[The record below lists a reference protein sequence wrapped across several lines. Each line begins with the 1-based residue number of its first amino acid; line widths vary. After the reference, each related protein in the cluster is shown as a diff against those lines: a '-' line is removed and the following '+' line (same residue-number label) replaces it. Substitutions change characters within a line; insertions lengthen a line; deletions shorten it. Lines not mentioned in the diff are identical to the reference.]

1 MSFPTGRDRRGCAF
15 ASTARRLTS
24 PGAGRKRR
32 ATAARLSGLTQTG
45 AQRGKGNGIAP
56 RTQADLFGEIGG
68 KKRRQRARGIARPRP
83 AAPERPRGSRPRA
96 GRRGGGPGGGRY
108 SGDELSPT

>member
-32 ATAARLSGLTQTG
+32 AKAGRLSGLTQTG

-56 RTQADLFGEIGG
+56 RTQADIVGENVG
-68 KKRRQRARGIARPRP
+68 KKGGTRERGIGRPGL
-83 AAPERPRGSRPRA
+83 AAPDRPRGSRARGGA
-96 GRRGGGPGGGRY
+96 WGRGGGGKR
-108 SGDELSPT
+108 

>member
-32 ATAARLSGLTQTG
+32 AKADRLSGLTQTG

-56 RTQADLFGEIGG
+56 RKQADIFGEIVG
-68 KKRRQRARGIARPRP
+68 KKGRERERGIARPRT
-83 AAPERPRGSRPRA
+83 EE
-96 GRRGGGPGGGRY
+96 RRGGEGGVSRCRSRGSAY
-108 SGDELSPT
+108 Q